1 MASESLVCVHA
12 EWQPGDGGELRVFPY
27 PRPVEVIAPVEGRLV
42 LFEPRMVHDV
52 LPNYKK
58 RFCFTLWCGVKGAAS
73 SQQIDHE
80 TLSRMELEPSLA
92 SAAAIAEAWRRREQ
106 RPLVY
111 DETLPRVMRS
121 LFLPEMRMCLVRMV
135 NPAWALDL
143 LRQLSAVEATNGEGY
158 ATAARGVVRPAELCD
173 LALRLGPWWI

>member
-73 SQQIDHE
+73 SHQIDHE
-80 TLSRMELEPSLA
+80 TLSRMELDPSLA

-111 DETLPRVMRS
+111 DDA
-121 LFLPEMRMCLVRMV
+121 CH
-135 NPAWALDL
+135 A
-143 LRQLSAVEATNGEGY
+143 
-158 ATAARGVVRPAELCD
+158 
-173 LALRLGPWWI
+173 LALFARDAHVPRSHGPWRPGASSRHSVAP